1 MPTDYSSDVE
11 LDGQVKYVLSLH
23 EGEDNGIDR
32 WSLVAKIFGDDAVAL
47 PTQNDDNTY
56 DRQVRNSV
64 ERLRAKGNF
73 ICNRGNSS
81 GYYIAKTREEYE
93 QWKRYYLG
101 AALRKLQV
109 ISTMDDKADQRWG
122 KLQKSQPAG
131 QVSMLEVA

>member
-32 WSLVAKIFGDDAVAL
+32 WSLVAKILVDDAVLL

-122 KLQKSQPAG
+122 KLQKSQAVG
-131 QVSMLEVA
+131 QVSMFGGM

>member
-1 MPTDYSSDVE
+1 MPTTYTSDVE
-11 LDGQVKYVLSLH
+11 LDGQVKFVLGMH
-23 EGEDNGIDR
+23 QGEENGIDR
-32 WSLVAKIFGDDAVAL
+32 WSLVGKIFGEDAVSL

-81 GYYIAKTREEYE
+81 GYYIARTRDEYE
-93 QWKRYYLG
+93 QWKKYYLG

-109 ISTMDDKADQRWG
+109 ISTMDDKADMIWG
-122 KLQKSQPAG
+122 KPQKEAPVG
-131 QVSMLEVA
+131 QVSMFGGM

>member
-1 MPTDYSSDVE
+1 MTTIYSSDVE
-11 LDGQVKYVLSLH
+11 LDSQVRFVLNMH
-23 EGEDNGIDR
+23 EGEANGIDR
-32 WSLVAKIFGDDAVAL
+32 WSLVAKIFGDDAVTV

-64 ERLRAKGNF
+64 ERLRAKGVF
-73 ICNRGNSS
+73 ICNRGNSA
-81 GYYIAKTREEYE
+81 GYYIAKTRDEYE

-122 KLQKSQPAG
+122 KVQKAQPVG
-131 QVSMLEVA
+131 QASMFGGM